1 MIRLALIMLL
11 PLSTL
16 AQRVDSILVDISDQ
30 RLYTFNQGEHLGTY
44 PVSTSKYGS
53 GSQAGSNKT
62 PLGLHRVHSKYG
74 NGLAAGS
81 VLRGRIAT
89 GQVASIESRPHA
101 TGKDYVTTRILWL
114 EGLEPGIN
122 KGEGIDSHDRY
133 IYIHGTHEEGLIG
146 KPASHGCV
154 RMMNEDVIVLFDLI
168 PLGSSVY
175 IQE

>member
-101 TGKDYVTTRILWL
+101 TGAIFSYYILL
-114 EGLEPGIN
+114 
-122 KGEGIDSHDRY
+122 
-133 IYIHGTHEEGLIG
+133 
-146 KPASHGCV
+146 
-154 RMMNEDVIVLFDLI
+154 
-168 PLGSSVY
+168 
-175 IQE
+175 